1 MAGRRAVAIEMD
13 VKSREGLQDLVRRH
27 SSPQQ
32 LVKRA
37 QIILEA
43 ADGKNHSQVARELKI
58 SDTNGFCGQA
68 RKPDIE
74 EEMSRL

>member
-1 MAGRRAVAIEMD
+1 MAGRRPVVIEMD

-58 SDTNGFCGQA
+58 SMIW
-68 RKPDIE
+68 PDSGAIVGIATTV
-74 EEMSRL
+74 SP